1 MRREKDLATNCT
13 FPVRSLSVLGQI
25 SIHTVQTPHH
35 GPVAGRRTVAGVSL
49 IELLCVITII
59 TILASLL
66 LPAIL
71 GAYNKARG
79 MAQEWQADEIL
90 PMVTT
95 ETRGYCGS
103 HARYRFSSKVDFV
116 EKCGFAPQPKDWVQ
130 APTTQFVP
138 FGFPDDTNKIVLTF
152 HIGRRHATVYSF
164 TKGDLTLT
172 PQPR

>member
-1 MRREKDLATNCT
+1 M
-13 FPVRSLSVLGQI
+13 SM
-25 SIHTVQTPHH
+25 HTAQQTEN
-35 GPVAGRRTVAGVSL
+35 GTAAGRRAVAGVSM
-49 IELLCVITII
+49 IELLCVVAII

-79 MAQEWQADEIL
+79 MAQEWQAEEIL
-90 PMVTT
+90 PMVTS
-95 ETRGYCGS
+95 ETRGYCGA
-103 HARYRFSSKVDFV
+103 HARYRFSSKADFV

-152 HIGRRHATVYSF
+152 HIGRRQATVYSF